1 MKNYNINSLN
11 GMDDLETCNDL
22 GLDTSLAY
30 TPKLNNA
37 ALEKMQAR
45 NIEAE
50 RLALMAKGI
59 SADAAHK
66 QAIKISEDYRKI
78 AEDNLKAVQKERGY

>member
-1 MKNYNINSLN
+1 MKNFNINSLN

-30 TPKLNNA
+30 TPEINNA
-37 ALEKMQAR
+37 AFDKMQAR

-50 RLALMAKGI
+50 ESMKFI
-59 SADAAHK
+59 Y
-66 QAIKISEDYRKI
+66 IK
-78 AEDNLKAVQKERGY
+78 N